1 MIGLLRFVGLIN
13 AAVWFGSALFIAIG
27 AESAATSP
35 AMKDL
40 LGPKNFPYFSLAID
54 QILTTRLF
62 HVYLLCSVVA
72 LLHLAAEWLYL
83 GKYPH
88 RVWLGLVLCFC
99 LIGVTQN
106 YWLQPRLAAW
116 HRLRYSGGAQS
127 QAADHAFGYGQTASE
142 MLDFIVILGL
152 AVYLWRVAYPPE
164 PARFLTPSKFRG

>member
-40 LGPKNFPYFSLAID
+40 LGPRNFPYFSLAID
-54 QILTTRLF
+54 QILASRCF
-62 HVYLLCSVVA
+62 HVYFLCSLVA
-72 LLHLAAEWLYL
+72 LLHLGVEWLYL

-88 RVWLGLVLCFC
+88 RIWLGLVLCFC

-106 YWLQPRLAAW
+106 FWLQPHLANW

-127 QAADHAFGYGQTASE
+127 QEAAHAFHYGHAISE
-142 MLDFIVILGL
+142 TLNFVAIMGL
-152 AVYLWRVAYPPE
+152 AAYLWRVAYPPE
-164 PARFLTPSKFRG
+164 PARFLSASKFRG